1 MRQALEARGGPQVPH
16 NFMQTA
22 PGYDG
27 TARKGRMPQSS
38 PRSPQ
43 VILTPATS
51 YLAHILHRVP
61 QGSSA
66 LLERGSLQQ
75 SCPCSLRDM
84 SVNVTVLD
92 IGVTTCWLARSASC
106 PCACSCQ

>member
-16 NFMQTA
+16 NFTQTA
-22 PGYDG
+22 PGHDG

-43 VILTPATS
+43 VILTPTHQQDYSRPTS
-51 YLAHILHRVP
+51 CRECLKAL
-61 QGSSA
+61 GA

-75 SCPCSLRDM
+75 SSPCSLTDM
-84 SVNVTVLD
+84 PLNVTGCP
-92 IGVTTCWLARSASC
+92 IGVSTC
-106 PCACSCQ
+106 